1 MAVAAC
7 GTATFCRFTNRS
19 VDTTGNNPVYGTPK
33 NPYNDD
39 YYTGG
44 SSSGSAYAVSS
55 GLIPFALGSDGGGS
69 IRIPSS
75 FCGVFGLKPSHG
87 RVSFR
92 PGPNHSITCAVNGP
106 IAADIATLAAVF
118 EVISQPH
125 PTSGF
130 PHPTAFAVP
139 DNPRRNKVLGIPED
153 WFAQADA
160 GVQKLCMTMIDR
172 LVAEHGYRRVPV
184 KIPFLPEGQIA
195 HALTILTDGATLLPE
210 TSNLTPANK
219 ILLALGR
226 MTPSTDYLL
235 AQKLR
240 SLLMRH
246 LAYLWKIYPGMIIV
260 TPTTACGGWKI
271 QSQAELIHG
280 VSDGDKTI
288 MTMLYVWL
296 ANFCGLPA
304 VTTPAGY
311 LVPEGRPDAGEVAD
325 SPTEGKVSVG
335 LMGTGEWTQEHNL
348 LQFGVDAETV
358 GSKVRVRPPIWVDIV
373 EKAREEMKKMGM
385 PEGDEN

>member
-1 MAVAAC
+1 MLLSPCVAPPP
-7 GTATFCRFTNRS
+7 TAANRS
-19 VDTTGNNPVYGTPK
+19 VDTTGNNPIYGTPK
-33 NPYNDD
+33 NPYNDQ

-69 IRIPSS
+69 VRIPSS
-75 FCGVFGLKPSHG
+75 YCGVFGLKPSHG

-106 IAADIATLAAVF
+106 IAADIASLAAVF
-118 EVISQPH
+118 EVISKPH

-139 DNPRRNKVLGIPED
+139 DNPQRNKVIGIPED
-153 WFAQADA
+153 WFAQADP
-160 GVQKLCMTMIDR
+160 GVQKLCMTMVDK
-172 LVAEHGYRRVPV
+172 LVAEHGYRRVSI

-195 HALTILTDGATLLPE
+195 HALTILTDGATLLPD
-210 TSNLTPANK
+210 TKNLTPGNK

-240 SLLMRH
+240 ALLMKH
-246 LAYLWKIYPGMIIV
+246 LSYLWKTYPGMIIA

-271 QSQAELIHG
+271 KTEAELTHG

-288 MTMLYVWL
+288 LSMLFVWL

-304 VTTPAGY
+304 VTVPAGY
-311 LVPEGRPDAGEVAD
+311 LVPEGQPNEGQVAD
-325 SPTEGKVSVG
+325 WNTEGKVAVG

-348 LQFGVDAETV
+348 LQFGVDAEAV
-358 GSKVRVRPPIWVDIV
+358 GSDVRVKPPIWVDIV
-373 EKAREEMKKMGM
+373 EKAREEMKAMGQPDM
-385 PEGDEN
+385 EEH

>member
-1 MAVAAC
+1 M
-7 GTATFCRFTNRS
+7 
-19 VDTTGNNPVYGTPK
+19 YGTPK

-106 IAADIATLAAVF
+106 IAADVATLAGVF
-118 EVISQPH
+118 EVVSQPH

-130 PHPTAFAVP
+130 PHPTAFSVP
-139 DNPRRNKVLGIPED
+139 DNPQRNKVLGIPED
-153 WFAQADA
+153 WFAQAEP
-160 GVQKLCMTMIDR
+160 GVQKLCMSMVDK
-172 LVAEHGYRRVPV
+172 LVSDHGYRRVSV
-184 KIPFLPEGQIA
+184 RIPFLPEGQIA

-226 MTPSTDYLL
+226 TTPATDYLL

-240 SLLMRH
+240 GLLMRH
-246 LAYLWKIYPGMIIV
+246 LSYLWRVYPGMIIV
-260 TPTTACGGWKI
+260 TPTTACAGWKI
-271 QSQAELIHG
+271 QGSAELTHG
-280 VSDGDKTI
+280 LSDGDKTI
-288 MTMLYVWL
+288 MTMLFVWL

-304 VTTPAGY
+304 FTAPAGY
-311 LVPEGRPDAGEVAD
+311 LVPEGQEFAGDVA
-325 SPTEGKVSVG
+325 SPETEGKVPVG

-348 LQFGVDAETV
+348 LQFGVDAEAV
-358 GSKVRVRPPIWVDIV
+358 GSKVRVKPPIWVDV
-373 EKAREEMKKMGM
+373 LQRAREEMRNMEALGG
-385 PEGDEN
+385 ED